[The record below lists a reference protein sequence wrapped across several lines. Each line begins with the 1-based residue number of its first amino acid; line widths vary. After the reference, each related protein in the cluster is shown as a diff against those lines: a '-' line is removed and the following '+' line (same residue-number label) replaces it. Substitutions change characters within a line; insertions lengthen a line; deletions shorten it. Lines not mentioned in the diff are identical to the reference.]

1 MATED
6 NKNATA
12 LDAEKLGA
20 DESSVTQALHVDPEK
35 EKKLLR
41 KLDLYLAPIMTI
53 VFLTAY
59 LDRSNIGNA
68 ASAGMLEDINM
79 SSSDLG
85 STSCI
90 CHYTISWGRLTD
102 SW

>member
-1 MATED
+1 MAIEENTA
-6 NKNATA
+6 NMA

-20 DESSVTQALHVDPEK
+20 DESSLSQALHVDPHK

-68 ASAGMLEDINM
+68 ASAGMLEDIGMTNEQ
-79 SSSDLG
+79 LG
-85 STSCI
+85 SKSHRPVGCI
-90 CHYTISWGRLTD
+90 PNGIR
-102 SW
+102 

>member
-1 MATED
+1 MATEE
-6 NKNATA
+6 NKVNMA
-12 LDAEKLGA
+12 LDTEKLGA
-20 DESSVTQALHVDPEK
+20 DETSLSQGLHVDPVQ

-68 ASAGMLEDINM
+68 ASAGMLEDIGMTNEQ
-79 SSSDLG
+79 LG
-85 STSCI
+85 SKSRRRKNSKI
-90 CHYTISWGRLTD
+90 VVY
-102 SW
+102 